1 MSAPRTVPPVI
12 ARAIL
17 RVSIPAGTL
26 RDSILEDFAEEHR
39 QRVDA
44 ASTFSAR
51 LWYWRHALGL
61 AGRSLVG
68 RLLTRDHY
76 WVRDTDRRSGNPTRR
91 RGQPSERQPT
101 PTDTGRAPAGPG
113 RAPDGVRAGS
123 AGLVAKLDMF
133 AQDLR
138 FGVRQVVRRPGFSAL
153 VALTLA
159 VGIGGNVA
167 IFSVLKGIVLRPLP
181 YSESDRLVAVW
192 ETPRSRGNY
201 QPFSAPDYVDVRE
214 QAESLEEFGVLTA
227 RSFNL
232 ADGGEPLRVRG
243 TACSAGLLRLLEVP
257 PLHGRL
263 FNDEEEIE
271 GSERVL
277 VIGYGFWQR
286 HFGGAEDVVG
296 REVIVDSQP
305 YEIIGIMPE
314 RFETPTPWGG
324 RDDSE
329 LWAPLVLPRDDETR
343 GSHWLGGIARLA
355 DGVSAREAEV
365 ELQGIATQLA
375 QAYPDTNGH
384 TGMWVE
390 PIMRRTLGG
399 ITLAL
404 LFLLIVV
411 GLVLAVGCA
420 NVAGMLLAR
429 GASRLPELAV
439 RASMGA
445 GRRRLMGQL
454 LTESLVLSALGG
466 IAGVLLAYWGVGV
479 LRGIL
484 PDNVPRVTGIQVDVT
499 VLAFAAFVTLS
510 TGLLFG
516 LAPALFAA
524 RTDLA
529 RSLKEGVAGSRA
541 VSGSSSSPLAAL
553 VGTQLAI
560 GLILVN
566 AAVVLSVSYAN
577 VMRQQLNFATDD
589 VLVAGVSL
597 VGPQYD
603 EPHQRRAFWDD
614 VLARIRGLPDVVD
627 ASLTSKIPLRGGA
640 NSGVLV
646 NDDVYDPT
654 QQDTLVEFSFVAH
667 DYHETMGITLLAGRT
682 FSAQDMETS
691 SVAAEE
697 EESALELP
705 LVINR
710 TMAEQFWPGESTLG
724 NLVRP
729 YSATEYFRGRVI
741 GVVADTRQWG
751 PEYRALPEMYF
762 PHTAE
767 VWGPSANRMLVVR
780 TRGGSEAVEA
790 TLRAAVLEVDDRI
803 PVSAAFT
810 MANVFRDGT
819 GRRRFS
825 MLLVGLFAGTALLL
839 VVAGTYGVMSFA
851 VSQRTHE
858 IGVRIALGADRR
870 NVLRLFARRAARLLA
885 PGLGFGIVGTFA
897 ASIVTQSMVYGISPV
912 SILHLA
918 LAVAIMVLVSSAAI
932 LVPVMRAVRVDPLEA
947 LRSE

>member
-1 MSAPRTVPPVI
+1 MSAPRRRPPAI

-17 RVSIPAGTL
+17 RVSIPDGTL
-26 RDSILEDFAEEHR
+26 RDSILEEFAEEHR
-39 QRVDA
+39 QRADD
-44 ASTFSAR
+44 TSAFGAY
-51 LWYWRHALGL
+51 LWYWRHAVGL
-61 AGRSLVG
+61 AARSFAG
-68 RLLTRDHY
+68 RLLTRDRY
-76 WVRDTDRRSGNPTRR
+76 WVGDRRSRPT
-91 RGQPSERQPT
+91 GF
-101 PTDTGRAPAGPG
+101 A
-113 RAPDGVRAGS
+113 
-123 AGLVAKLDMF
+123 AKLDMF
-133 AQDLR
+133 VLDLR

-181 YSESDRLVAVW
+181 YSEADRLVAVW

-214 QAESLEEFGVLTA
+214 QAESFEEFGVLTA
-227 RSFNL
+227 RWFNL

-243 TACSAGLLRLLEVP
+243 TACSAGLLRLLEVA

-263 FNDEEEIE
+263 FSDDEELE
-271 GSERVL
+271 GSEHVL

-286 HFGGAEDVVG
+286 QFGGADDVVG
-296 REVIVDSQP
+296 REVIVDSRP

-329 LWAPLVLPRDDETR
+329 MWAPLVLPRDDPDLSR

-355 DGVSAREAEV
+355 DGVTPREAEI
-365 ELQGIATQLA
+365 ELQGIAAQLA

-390 PIMRRTLGG
+390 PIMHRTLSG

-420 NVAGMLLAR
+420 NVASMLLAR

-466 IAGVLLAYWGVGV
+466 IAGVLMAYWGVGA

-484 PDNVPRVTGIQVDVT
+484 PDNVPRATGIRVDVA
-499 VLAFAAFVTLS
+499 VLGFAAFVTLS

-529 RSLKEGVAGSRA
+529 RSLKEGVAGSRS
-541 VSGSSSSPLAAL
+541 VSGSGSRSLAAL
-553 VGTQLAI
+553 VRTQLAI

-566 AAVVLSVSYAN
+566 AAVVLSVSYVN

-603 EPHQRRAFWDD
+603 EPYQRRAFWND
-614 VLARIRGLPDVVD
+614 VLTRIRGLPDVVD
-627 ASLTSKIPLRGGA
+627 ASLTNKIPLRGGS

-646 NDDVYDPT
+646 NDEVYDPT
-654 QQDTLVEFSFVAH
+654 QQDTLVEFSFVAR
-667 DYHETMGITLLAGRT
+667 DYHEAMGIALLAGRT
-682 FSAQDMETS
+682 FSALDMETS
-691 SVAAEE
+691 AVAAEARQDE
-697 EESALELP
+697 PALEVP
-705 LVINR
+705 VVINR
-710 TMAEQFWPGESTLG
+710 TMAEQFWPDESALG
-724 NLVRP
+724 SLVRP

-751 PEYRALPEMYF
+751 PEYRALPEMYL

-780 TRGGSEAVEA
+780 TRGASEAVET
-790 TLRAAVLEVDDRI
+790 TLRAAVLEVDDSI

-819 GRRRFS
+819 GQRRFS

-870 NVLRLFARRAARLLA
+870 SVLRLFGRRAARLLA
-885 PGLGFGIVGTFA
+885 PGLGFGIAGTFA
-897 ASIVTQSMVYGISPV
+897 ASVITQSMVYGISPV
-912 SILHLA
+912 SPLHLVF
-918 LAVAIMVLVSSAAI
+918 AVGIMVLVSSAAI